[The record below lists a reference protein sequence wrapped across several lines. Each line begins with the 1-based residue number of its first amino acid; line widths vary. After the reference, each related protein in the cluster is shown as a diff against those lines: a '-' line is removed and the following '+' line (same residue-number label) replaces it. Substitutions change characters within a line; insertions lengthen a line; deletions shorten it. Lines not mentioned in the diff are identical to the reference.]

1 MEKNENTNKKNEN
14 VIIISKD
21 PIYNEIQEILTD
33 QEMIKKK
40 LLDQNE
46 LSYNLELIFPGELI
60 LQKHN
65 VNFLLIIPKNYPKT
79 EPELYCLTVFSHPH
93 LCDGRNLIND
103 IFNKEWTY
111 DNIPIDVIINRIP
124 KFIIKNSE
132 YNNKSLILGKY
143 MMSHLYPISLL
154 KNLPIFFHLIPEN
167 NNIITIGDISLCLYE
182 LEKENN
188 FKNCK
193 LISFINIKDIIEI
206 QTKQKTNLILIKY
219 KCDKTTKKLNINS
232 QNVETIENILKEKM
246 KIYKKKKGKLPDI
259 DIKYLEKEIAQKE
272 KELLNKENG
281 EKNIVMYKEKCLRL
295 MDLYQQSIE
304 YYSAVNDPK
313 FMDINIK
320 IRKLIE
326 SNKLTS
332 NSDNEIKDN
341 DKEQKIKEEK
351 ENISIKNEDNKI
363 KNNNET
369 KKIEEKKDIN
379 IIKKEEK
386 KDINKK
392 EIINNKINEK
402 KEEKEKEK
410 KKEETK
416 KEKKEENK
424 KVVIKENK
432 DKKDKDDNNS
442 LRLKIDEGEINTLD
456 VGEDEE
462 EEEEEDDDDDDKN
475 EKEKEKKIFK

>member
-1 MEKNENTNKKNEN
+1 MEKNENTNQKNEN

-462 EEEEEDDDDDDKN
+462 EEEEEDDDDKD
-475 EKEKEKKIFK
+475 EKEKEK

>member
-462 EEEEEDDDDDDKN
+462 EEEEEDDDDKD
-475 EKEKEKKIFK
+475 EKEKEK

>member
-65 VNFLLIIPKNYPKT
+65 VIFLLIIPKNYPKT

-206 QTKQKTNLILIKY
+206 QTKQKTNFILIKY

-351 ENISIKNEDNKI
+351 ENISIKNEENKI

-379 IIKKEEK
+379 IIKKEEN

-424 KVVIKENK
+424 KVENKENK
-432 DKKDKDDNNS
+432 DKKDKVDNNS

-462 EEEEEDDDDDDKN
+462 EEEEEDDDDKN
-475 EKEKEKKIFK
+475 EKEKEK

>member
-313 FMDINIK
+313 FIDINIK

-341 DKEQKIKEEK
+341 YKEQKIKEEK

-369 KKIEEKKDIN
+369 MKIEEKKDIN

-462 EEEEEDDDDDDKN
+462 EEEEEDDDDKD
-475 EKEKEKKIFK
+475 EKEKEK

>member
-65 VNFLLIIPKNYPKT
+65 VNFLFIIPKNYPKT

-93 LCDGRNLIND
+93 ICDGRNLIND

-369 KKIEEKKDIN
+369 IKIEEKKDIN
-379 IIKKEEK
+379 IIKKEEN

-462 EEEEEDDDDDDKN
+462 EEEEEDDDDKD
-475 EKEKEKKIFK
+475 EKEKEK

>member
-369 KKIEEKKDIN
+369 IKIEEKKDIN
-379 IIKKEEK
+379 IIKKEEN

-462 EEEEEDDDDDDKN
+462 EEEEEDDDDKD
-475 EKEKEKKIFK
+475 EKEKEK

>member
-21 PIYNEIQEILTD
+21 SIYNEIQEILTD

-206 QTKQKTNLILIKY
+206 QTKQKTNLIIIKY

-351 ENISIKNEDNKI
+351 ENISIKNEENKI

-379 IIKKEEK
+379 IIKKEEN

-424 KVVIKENK
+424 KVENKENK
-432 DKKDKDDNNS
+432 DKKDKVDNNS

-462 EEEEEDDDDDDKN
+462 EEEEEDDDDDKN
-475 EKEKEKKIFK
+475 EKEKEK

>member
-193 LISFINIKDIIEI
+193 LFSFINIKDIIEI

-462 EEEEEDDDDDDKN
+462 EEEEEDDDDKD
-475 EKEKEKKIFK
+475 EKEKEK

>member
-351 ENISIKNEDNKI
+351 ENISIKNEENKI

-379 IIKKEEK
+379 IIKKEEN

-424 KVVIKENK
+424 KVENKENK
-432 DKKDKDDNNS
+432 DKKDKVDNNS

-462 EEEEEDDDDDDKN
+462 EEEEEDDDDKN
-475 EKEKEKKIFK
+475 EKEKEK

>member
-351 ENISIKNEDNKI
+351 ENISIKNEENKI

-424 KVVIKENK
+424 KVENKENK
-432 DKKDKDDNNS
+432 DKKDKVDNNS

-462 EEEEEDDDDDDKN
+462 EEEEEDDDDKN
-475 EKEKEKKIFK
+475 EKEKEK

>member
-379 IIKKEEK
+379 IIKKEEN

-424 KVVIKENK
+424 KVENKENK
-432 DKKDKDDNNS
+432 DKKDKVDNNS

-462 EEEEEDDDDDDKN
+462 EEEEEDDDDDKN
-475 EKEKEKKIFK
+475 EKEKEK

>member
-462 EEEEEDDDDDDKN
+462 EEEEEDDDDKN
-475 EKEKEKKIFK
+475 EKEKEK

>member
-313 FMDINIK
+313 FIDINIK

-341 DKEQKIKEEK
+341 YKEQKIKEEK

-369 KKIEEKKDIN
+369 TKIEEKKDIN

-392 EIINNKINEK
+392 EIIKNKKKEK

-462 EEEEEDDDDDDKN
+462 EEEEEDDDDKD
-475 EKEKEKKIFK
+475 EKEKEK

>member
-369 KKIEEKKDIN
+369 IKIEEKKDIN

-462 EEEEEDDDDDDKN
+462 EEEEDDDDKD
-475 EKEKEKKIFK
+475 EKEKEK

>member
-424 KVVIKENK
+424 KVENKENK

-462 EEEEEDDDDDDKN
+462 EEEEEDDDDKD
-475 EKEKEKKIFK
+475 EKEKEK

>member
-351 ENISIKNEDNKI
+351 ENISIKNEENKI

-416 KEKKEENK
+416 KEKNEENK

-462 EEEEEDDDDDDKN
+462 EEEEEDDDDKD
-475 EKEKEKKIFK
+475 EKEKEK

>member
-379 IIKKEEK
+379 IIKKEEN

-462 EEEEEDDDDDDKN
+462 EEEEEDDDDKD
-475 EKEKEKKIFK
+475 EKEKEK

>member
-1 MEKNENTNKKNEN
+1 
-14 VIIISKD
+14 
-21 PIYNEIQEILTD
+21 
-33 QEMIKKK
+33 
-40 LLDQNE
+40 
-46 LSYNLELIFPGELI
+46 
-60 LQKHN
+60 
-65 VNFLLIIPKNYPKT
+65 
-79 EPELYCLTVFSHPH
+79 
-93 LCDGRNLIND
+93 
-103 IFNKEWTY
+103 
-111 DNIPIDVIINRIP
+111 
-124 KFIIKNSE
+124 
-132 YNNKSLILGKY
+132 

-442 LRLKIDEGEINTLD
+442 LRLKIDEGEINTVD

-462 EEEEEDDDDDDKN
+462 EEEEEDDDDKD
-475 EKEKEKKIFK
+475 EKEKEK

>member
-40 LLDQNE
+40 LLDENE

-326 SNKLTS
+326 SNELTS

-462 EEEEEDDDDDDKN
+462 EEEEEDDDDKD
-475 EKEKEKKIFK
+475 EKEKEK

>member
-206 QTKQKTNLILIKY
+206 QTKQKTNLIIIKY

-369 KKIEEKKDIN
+369 IKIEEKKDIN

-416 KEKKEENK
+416 KEKNEENK

-462 EEEEEDDDDDDKN
+462 EEEEDDDDKD
-475 EKEKEKKIFK
+475 EKEKEK

>member
-1 MEKNENTNKKNEN
+1 MENTEKIKEEINNNSEPKIVSN
-14 VIIISKD
+14 D
-21 PIYNEIQEILTD
+21 PVFNEIQEILTD

-379 IIKKEEK
+379 IIKKEEN

-462 EEEEEDDDDDDKN
+462 EEEEEDDDDKD
-475 EKEKEKKIFK
+475 EKEKEK

>member
-206 QTKQKTNLILIKY
+206 QTKQKTNLIIIKY

-351 ENISIKNEDNKI
+351 ENISIKNEENKI

-462 EEEEEDDDDDDKN
+462 EEEEEDDDDKD
-475 EKEKEKKIFK
+475 EKEKEK

>member
-369 KKIEEKKDIN
+369 KKIEEKKYIN

-462 EEEEEDDDDDDKN
+462 EEEEEDDDDKD
-475 EKEKEKKIFK
+475 EKEKEK

>member
-332 NSDNEIKDN
+332 NSDNEIEDN

-462 EEEEEDDDDDDKN
+462 EEEEEDDDDKD
-475 EKEKEKKIFK
+475 EKEKEK

>member
-351 ENISIKNEDNKI
+351 ENISIKNEENKI

-462 EEEEEDDDDDDKN
+462 EEEEEDDDDKD
-475 EKEKEKKIFK
+475 EKEKEK

>member
-341 DKEQKIKEEK
+341 YKEQKIKEEK

-369 KKIEEKKDIN
+369 MKIEEKKDIN

-462 EEEEEDDDDDDKN
+462 EEEEEDDDDKD
-475 EKEKEKKIFK
+475 EKEKEK

>member
-206 QTKQKTNLILIKY
+206 QTKQKTNLIIIKY

-246 KIYKKKKGKLPDI
+246 KMYKKKKGKLPDI

-369 KKIEEKKDIN
+369 IKIEEKKDIN

-462 EEEEEDDDDDDKN
+462 EEEEDDDDKD
-475 EKEKEKKIFK
+475 EKEKEK

>member
-326 SNKLTS
+326 SNKLTT

-369 KKIEEKKDIN
+369 MKIEEKKDIN

-462 EEEEEDDDDDDKN
+462 EEEEEDDDDKD
-475 EKEKEKKIFK
+475 EKEKEK

>member
-1 MEKNENTNKKNEN
+1 MEKNENTNQKNEN

-369 KKIEEKKDIN
+369 IKIEEKKDIN

-416 KEKKEENK
+416 KEKNEENK

-462 EEEEEDDDDDDKN
+462 EEEEDDDDKD
-475 EKEKEKKIFK
+475 EKEKEK

>member
-206 QTKQKTNLILIKY
+206 QTKQKTNLIIIKY

-462 EEEEEDDDDDDKN
+462 EEEEEDDDDKD
-475 EKEKEKKIFK
+475 EKEKEK

>member
-351 ENISIKNEDNKI
+351 ENISIKNEENKI

-379 IIKKEEK
+379 IIKKEEN

-424 KVVIKENK
+424 KVEKKENK
-432 DKKDKDDNNS
+432 DKKDKVDNNS

-462 EEEEEDDDDDDKN
+462 EEEEEDDDDKD
-475 EKEKEKKIFK
+475 EKEKEK

>member
-272 KELLNKENG
+272 KELLNKENW

-424 KVVIKENK
+424 KVENKENK
-432 DKKDKDDNNS
+432 DKKDKVDNNS

-462 EEEEEDDDDDDKN
+462 EEEEEDDDDKN
-475 EKEKEKKIFK
+475 EKEKEK

>member
-341 DKEQKIKEEK
+341 DKEQIIKEEK

-462 EEEEEDDDDDDKN
+462 EEEEEDDDDKD
-475 EKEKEKKIFK
+475 EKEKEK

>member
-369 KKIEEKKDIN
+369 IKIEEKKDIN

-462 EEEEEDDDDDDKN
+462 EEEEEDDDDKD
-475 EKEKEKKIFK
+475 EKEKEK

>member
-351 ENISIKNEDNKI
+351 ENISIKNEENKI

-379 IIKKEEK
+379 IIKKEEN

-462 EEEEEDDDDDDKN
+462 EEEEEDDDDKD
-475 EKEKEKKIFK
+475 EKEKEK

>member
-206 QTKQKTNLILIKY
+206 QTKQKTNLIIIKY

-351 ENISIKNEDNKI
+351 ENISIKNEENKI

-379 IIKKEEK
+379 IIKKEEN

-424 KVVIKENK
+424 KVENKENK
-432 DKKDKDDNNS
+432 DKKDKVDNNS

-462 EEEEEDDDDDDKN
+462 EEEEEDDDDDKN
-475 EKEKEKKIFK
+475 EKEKEK

>member
-14 VIIISKD
+14 VKIISKD

-272 KELLNKENG
+272 KELLNKENA

-351 ENISIKNEDNKI
+351 ENISIKNEENKI

-369 KKIEEKKDIN
+369 KKVEEKKDIN
-379 IIKKEEK
+379 IIKKEEN

-462 EEEEEDDDDDDKN
+462 EEEEEEDDDDKD
-475 EKEKEKKIFK
+475 EKEKEK

>member
-369 KKIEEKKDIN
+369 IKIEEKKDIN

-462 EEEEEDDDDDDKN
+462 EKEEDDDDKD
-475 EKEKEKKIFK
+475 EKEKEK